1 MELHRAGA
9 LRPSSRIRGHGGL
22 RAGLVRFQRIR
33 PGPGVVMRMVGCLA
47 QGGEEGGE
55 GGLEGRVAGRLGE
68 GKGPV
73 DEVGVEGSRLPARP
87 DGGKR

>member
-1 MELHRAGA
+1 
-9 LRPSSRIRGHGGL
+9 
-22 RAGLVRFQRIR
+22 
-33 PGPGVVMRMVGCLA
+33 MRMVGCLA